1 MKPFLKQFL
10 ILGGFYFIISYF
22 FNFSDSYGF
31 VILNGLSLFCLVV
44 MIIILYFK
52 KSFNF
57 LNKLH
62 KNHPK
67 IYLYLITVGFLEYLG
82 MIVLGIPGRIYGYK
96 AAMAQYKGGEYVSSI
111 PEYLGYVSL
120 IYWAFFVIA
129 LLWATYM
136 NFIKKSKAN

>member
-1 MKPFLKQFL
+1 MKTFLKQFL
-10 ILGGFYFIISYF
+10 VLGGFYFIISYF
-22 FNFSDSYGF
+22 FNFSEGFVF
-31 VILNGLSLFCLVV
+31 VILNGLLLLSLVV
-44 MIIILYFK
+44 MIAILLFK

-67 IYLYLITVGFLEYLG
+67 IYLYLITVGFMEYLG
-82 MIVLGIPGRIYGYK
+82 MIVLGIPGGIYGYK

-120 IYWAFFVIA
+120 FYWAFFVIA